1 MDEWEGV
8 EGGGE
13 GAGGVE
19 CMGFLLE
26 ILLRC

>member
-8 EGGGE
+8 EGGE
-13 GAGGVE
+13 GAGVVE
-19 CMGFLLE
+19 CMVFLLE